1 MSKEAIIEKILSDAD
16 VQARTTVEEA
26 EKKADEILALAAE
39 QCKSYLAKSKSET
52 DRAVKE
58 VAERAETVAELDAR
72 KMLLRAKSAVL
83 DEVFA
88 LALEK
93 ARALDKATYKKI
105 IVGMLNF
112 AENGD
117 KVTVSAREKGIVT
130 KKLVDDVAKAKG
142 IKLTLNDKE
151 GDFDGG
157 IILTSDGID
166 KNFTF
171 DVEFALLRDAAEAE
185 TAKKIFG

>member
-166 KNFTF
+166 KNFTL

>member
-1 MSKEAIIEKILSDAD
+1 MSKEAIIEKIMSDAD
-16 VQARTTVEEA
+16 VQARTAVEEA
-26 EKKADEILALAAE
+26 EKRADEILAVAAE
-39 QCKSYLAKSKSET
+39 QCKSYLAKSTAEK

-72 KMLLRAKSAVL
+72 KMLLKAKAAVL
-83 DEVFA
+83 DEVFG

-93 ARALDKATYKKI
+93 ARSLDKATYKKV
-105 IVGMLNF
+105 IVGMLGF
-112 AENGD
+112 AEDGD

-142 IKLTLNDKE
+142 IKLTLNPE
-151 GDFDGG
+151 VGDFDGG
-157 IILTSDGID
+157 IVLTSDGID

-171 DVEFALLRDAAEAE
+171 DVEFALLRDAAEADI
-185 TAKKIFG
+185 AKKLFG

>member
-166 KNFTF
+166 KNFTL

-185 TAKKIFG
+185 TTKKIFG

>member
-112 AENGD
+112 AENRD

-166 KNFTF
+166 KNFTL

>member
-88 LALEK
+88 LAIEK

-166 KNFTF
+166 KNFTL

>member
-130 KKLVDDVAKAKG
+130 KKFVDDVAKAKG

-166 KNFTF
+166 KNFTL

>member
-72 KMLLRAKSAVL
+72 KMLLRAKSAAL

-166 KNFTF
+166 KNFTL

>member
-16 VQARTTVEEA
+16 VQARTAVEEA
-26 EKKADEILALAAE
+26 EKRADEILALAAQ
-39 QCKSYLAKSKSET
+39 QCKDYIAKSACEK
-52 DRAVKE
+52 DRAVRE

-72 KMLLRAKSAVL
+72 KMLLKAKSAVL
-83 DEVFA
+83 DKVFA

-93 ARALDKATYKKI
+93 ARALDADTYKKV
-105 IVGMLNF
+105 IVGMLDF
-112 AENGD
+112 AQDGD

-130 KKLVDDVAKAKG
+130 KKLIDDIAKKKG
-142 IKLTLNDKE
+142 IKLTLDPNP

-157 IILTSDGID
+157 IVLTSDGID

-171 DVEFALLRDAAEAE
+171 DVEFALLRDAAEAD
-185 TAKKIFG
+185 TARKIFG